1 MTKIIVA
8 IDGHS
13 SCGKST
19 IAKQL
24 ARYAGYKY
32 VDTGAMYRATALA
45 ALRTGILTD
54 NAVDEARLRQMVT
67 QINIGFIVTPEGQHT
82 TLDGLDVER
91 DIRTIAV
98 GNAASRVSAIGF
110 VRRRMVELQ
119 QAMGRERGIVM
130 DGRDIGTVVFPDAEL
145 KIFVTARADVRARRR
160 YLELTEKGQQADY
173 DAVLADVLDR
183 DYRDTHRAESPLKQ
197 APDALLLDNSDL
209 TLEQQQRLVEQWFDN
224 QEKNYRKA

>member
-45 ALRTGILTD
+45 ALRADILTD
-54 NAVDEARLRQMVT
+54 NAVDEARLRELVT
-67 QINIGFIVTPEGQHT
+67 HTDIGFVVTPEGQHT
-82 TLDGLDVER
+82 TLDDRDVER

-98 GNAASRVSAIGF
+98 GNAASRVSTIGF

-160 YLELTEKGQQADY
+160 YLELAEKGQPADY
-173 DAVLADVLDR
+173 DAVFADVLDR
-183 DYRDTHRAESPLKQ
+183 DYRDTHRAESPLVK
-197 APDALLLDNSDL
+197 AADALLLDNSDL

-224 QEKNYRKA
+224 QEKKY